1 MPVLRRIHVPVLCA
15 LALLMSCLVSRSA
28 ADEAAAGLK
37 PAPQE
42 HVHAGDA
49 KADAG
54 HDGHGG
60 EHDATGVPM
69 NPVEH
74 GPDLVIWTIVTFVVF
89 LFVLKKAAW
98 GPLIAG
104 LDKREAHYAKLLA
117 DAQADRDR
125 ATKLLSEYEQKL
137 KSAQQQVEAI
147 IAEARRDADT
157 TKADIVAT
165 AQREAETT
173 RQRAIDDI
181 ARAKDQAVNELF
193 SHVRANVIAA
203 TEKILARSLNDA
215 DHSRFIDEALAEVS
229 AR

>member
-1 MPVLRRIHVPVLCA
+1 MPVLRRVHVPVLCA
-15 LALLMSCLVSRSA
+15 LALLMSCLMSRSA
-28 ADEAAAGLK
+28 ADEASAGSK
-37 PAPQE
+37 PASQE
-42 HVHAGDA
+42 HAQAGDA

-54 HDGHGG
+54 HDEHGG
-60 EHDATGVPM
+60 EHHATGVPM

-89 LFVLKKAAW
+89 LVVLKKAAW

-104 LDKREAHYAKLLA
+104 LDKRETHYAKLLA

-125 ATKLLSEYEQKL
+125 ATKMLSEYEQKL

-157 TKADIVAT
+157 TKADIIAT

-181 ARAKDQAVNELF
+181 GRAKDQAVNELF

-203 TEKILARSLNDA
+203 TEKILARSLTDS
-215 DHSRFIDEALAEVS
+215 DHSRFVDEALAEVS